1 MAARLA
7 LLRRRLLL
15 RSQSSLKSYKS
26 TTMPAGQLPIPVPK
40 FSSFEIK
47 QAELCSQALWEG
59 IDFRTNE
66 LAEISDELLLNNF
79 YVSFQHSLNFPRRRS
94 LITEPNLRQLIR
106 VAELKAMY
114 RSTLPIDFNQGIASI
129 KSVVMP
135 TYRLSTGI
143 NPTYTRL
150 NGTTKAI
157 MDLSLCWVNNPNNS
171 LNGNYRVP
179 FSSRLLFFCTPELM
193 VFNFSNEL
201 ARKMRLQT
209 RPQAALPQFNA
220 LLEDGMRLN
229 RALLRRLKLPE
240 KSALSQDNWNK
251 INTTDWWQRRVLD
264 LALLIKFGVSVPHS
278 GFTQKARAMT
288 RPARK
293 TP

>member
-1 MAARLA
+1 
-7 LLRRRLLL
+7 
-15 RSQSSLKSYKS
+15 
-26 TTMPAGQLPIPVPK
+26 MPAGQLPIPVPK
-40 FSSFEIK
+40 FSAFEIK
-47 QAELCSQALWEG
+47 QAELCAIALWEG

-94 LITEPNLRQLIR
+94 QITEQDLRQLIR

-129 KSVVMP
+129 KTVVIP
-135 TYRLSTGI
+135 TYRLSLGI

-150 NGTTKAI
+150 NGTIKSI
-157 MDLSLCWVNNPNNS
+157 LDFSLCWVNNPNKS

-179 FSSRLLFFCTPELM
+179 FSSRLLFFCIPELM

-201 ARKMRLQT
+201 AKKMRLQA

-229 RALLRRLKLPE
+229 RALLGRLKLPE
-240 KSALSQDNWNK
+240 KSALSQENWNK
-251 INTTDWWQRRVLD
+251 IKMTDWWQRRVLD
-264 LALLIKFGVSVPHS
+264 LALLIKFRVSVPHS
-278 GFTQKARAMT
+278 SITRKARAMT
-288 RPARK
+288 RAPK
-293 TP
+293 TTP